1 MKTLLLHVCCGP
13 CSLMPIIR
21 LREEGFAV
29 TAYFFNPNI
38 HPQDEYQRRREAMRQ
53 VSELMGVPVVWE
65 PETGEDAVGPGGLG
79 EGAGCAHGRGRPL
92 PRLLSYPHEG
102 RGSAGPCPG
111 ASTLFAPAC
120 FIHATSIMRRLRQRR
135 KRRRAMRGRAFC
147 TGIFVRI
154 GRTVSTFPKKWDCT
168 GKNGAVAF

>member
-65 PETGEDAVGPGGLG
+65 PETGEDAVDPAAWVKALG
-79 EGAGCAHGRGRPL
+79 ARTAEGIRCR
-92 PRLLSYPHEG
+92 
-102 RGSAGPCPG
+102 
-111 ASTLFAPAC
+111 
-120 FIHATSIMRRLRQRR
+120 
-135 KRRRAMRGRAFC
+135 
-147 TGIFVRI
+147 
-154 GRTVSTFPKKWDCT
+154 D
-168 GKNGAVAF
+168 